1 MLCAFFVH
9 FVVKKNTMK
18 IKKIQNL
25 NNFTGTILIP
35 VFETTVKS
43 IIPIEYHGVTV
54 YSQVFY
60 GKKDTHY
67 LVEKYDCTHV
77 FIGLGKELDYKAL
90 KTTFRRIASK
100 QKEVFAKNVALV
112 IPEKF
117 NANQVEA
124 AFSGL
129 VLGTYDLGHY
139 KKTESHPF
147 MNADFELNYI
157 SNTDIVEAANKGI
170 KIANAQLETF
180 ALVDLPPNKITP
192 KYLANWATETGK
204 KYGFEVTVF
213 GKDKA
218 TEVGLHSF
226 LSVGK
231 GSAQEPQFI
240 IMEYKPDG
248 AKKHIGLVGKGITF
262 DTGGLNIKTA
272 GMVQMKCDMAGG
284 AAVLGTM
291 QLIADLKLPIRV
303 TAIVPACENSV
314 DAQSFLPSDV
324 IQSYAGHSIE
334 IIDTDA
340 EGRLILA
347 DGLSYLIKNYKPE
360 TVVDLAT
367 LTGSVVGTLGY
378 ECAGLFTNNDELS
391 KKLQQAGDAIGER
404 LWQLPLWDAYKSD
417 IESDIADVKNYS
429 GKPVAGAISAAK
441 FLEFFTKEHTSWAHL
456 DVAGVAFGDDEF
468 AKSKHATAYGV
479 HLLTKFIENL

>member
-1 MLCAFFVH
+1 MQ
-9 FVVKKNTMK
+9 
-18 IKKIQNL
+18 IKKIESL
-25 NNFTGTILIP
+25 DNFTGTILIP
-35 VFETTVKS
+35 VFETAAKS
-43 IIPIEYHGVTV
+43 IVPIEYHGVTV

-77 FIGLGKELDYKAL
+77 FIGLGKELDYKSL
-90 KTTFRRIASK
+90 KTIFRRIASK
-100 QKEVFAKNVALV
+100 QKEVFAKNVTLV

-117 NANQVEA
+117 DNNQVEA
-124 AFSGL
+124 MVSGL
-129 VLGTYDLGHY
+129 LLGTYDLGHY
-139 KKTESHPF
+139 KKTEPHRF
-147 MNADFELNYI
+147 LNADFELNYI
-157 SNTDIVEAANKGI
+157 SQTDFDEAANKAI
-170 KIANAQLETF
+170 KIANAQLEIF

-192 KYLANWATETGK
+192 KYLADWAIKTGNES
-204 KYGFEVTVF
+204 GFDVTVF
-213 GKDKA
+213 GKQKS
-218 TEVGLHSF
+218 TEIGLHSF

-240 IMEYKPDG
+240 IMEYKPVN

-262 DTGGLNIKTA
+262 DTGGLNIKVA

-284 AAVLGTM
+284 AAVLGAM
-291 QLIADLKLPIRV
+291 KLISDLGLPVQV

-347 DGLSYLIKNYKPE
+347 DGLAYLIKNYKPE
-360 TVVDLAT
+360 TVIDLAT

-378 ECAGLFTNNDELS
+378 ECAGLFTNNEELS
-391 KKLQQAGDAIGER
+391 KKLQNAGDSIGER
-404 LWQLPLWDAYKSD
+404 LWQLPLWDAYKPD
-417 IESDIADVKNYS
+417 IDSEIADVKNYS

-441 FLEFFTKEHTSWAHL
+441 FLEYFTDNHASWAHL
-456 DVAGVAFGDDEF
+456 DIAGVAFGDDEF
-468 AKSKHATAYGV
+468 AKTKHATGYGV
-479 HLLTKFIENL
+479 HLITNFIENL